1 MFLVPGPR
9 AEHRVQVGTRA
20 RQGPNP
26 GTITQG
32 PVGHPPAQHSARAED
47 SCRPGPPGATWMP
60 LNPKRIPFPSP
71 GVLSPLWSYL
81 MRHMFRVVNFYC
93 NLSDAITES
102 VPLRLLG
109 REVS

>member
-1 MFLVPGPR
+1 
-9 AEHRVQVGTRA
+9 
-20 RQGPNP
+20 
-26 GTITQG
+26 
-32 PVGHPPAQHSARAED
+32 
-47 SCRPGPPGATWMP
+47 MP